1 MELNL
6 ANKNVLVVGA
16 SKGIGRAICEAFA
29 AEKSKIVGV
38 ARTKSLLED
47 AKSDCL
53 KIGASS
59 FEYIVADVMDQDNFD
74 FAKFLFEQY
83 GHFDVIVHCVGGSLT
98 SRDICG
104 GYKDYEEALRF
115 NALSG
120 IDMNSF
126 FIKQMIKDNKK
137 ARIIHISSISGVML
151 RGNPLYASA
160 KAYLNSYV
168 SSVGREVAPKGIAI
182 NSIMPGAISFEGSYW
197 DKLVK
202 EKAPKVEDFLRHHQ
216 AINRFGKPEE
226 IANVVLFLASE
237 KASFIVASNIPVDG
251 GNM

>member
-47 AKSDCL
+47 VKSDCL

-104 GYKDYEEALRF
+104 GYKDYEEYEQIV
-115 NALSG
+115 NKY
-120 IDMNSF
+120 F
-126 FIKQMIKDNKK
+126 FSK
-137 ARIIHISSISGVML
+137 
-151 RGNPLYASA
+151 
-160 KAYLNSYV
+160 
-168 SSVGREVAPKGIAI
+168 
-182 NSIMPGAISFEGSYW
+182 
-197 DKLVK
+197 
-202 EKAPKVEDFLRHHQ
+202 
-216 AINRFGKPEE
+216 
-226 IANVVLFLASE
+226 
-237 KASFIVASNIPVDG
+237 
-251 GNM
+251 

>member
-6 ANKNVLVVGA
+6 ANKNVLIVGA

-29 AEKSKIVGV
+29 LEKSKIVAI
-38 ARTKSLLED
+38 ARTKSLLEEVK
-47 AKSDCL
+47 ANCL
-53 KIGASS
+53 KIGAPS
-59 FEYIVADVMDQDNFD
+59 FDYVIADVMELDNFN
-74 FAKFLFEQY
+74 FAKSLYEQF

-98 SRDICG
+98 SRDVCG

-115 NALSG
+115 NALCG

-126 FIKQMIKDNKK
+126 FIKQTIQDNKK
-137 ARIIHISSISGVML
+137 ARIVHVSSISGVML

-168 SSVGREVAPKGIAI
+168 NAAGREVAPKGIAI
-182 NSIMPGAISFEGSYW
+182 NSVMPGAILFEGSYW
-197 DKLVK
+197 DNLVK

-216 AINRFGKPEE
+216 AINRFGKAEE
-226 IANVVLFLASE
+226 IADVVLFLASE